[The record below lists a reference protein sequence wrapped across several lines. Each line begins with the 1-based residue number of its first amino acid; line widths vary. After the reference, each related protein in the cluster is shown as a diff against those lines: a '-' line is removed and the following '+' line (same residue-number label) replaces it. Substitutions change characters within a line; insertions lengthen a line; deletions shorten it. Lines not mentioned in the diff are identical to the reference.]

1 MAGTKESKE
10 GVIVDNSCPVKR
22 FKVWLLSSSPSEN
35 QQNTYWLYLWYTR
48 NLNQLFTETKPN
60 LIEANA
66 RLKIESGSQQKRN
79 MVTMETKSL
88 HVLAFSIFTNST

>member
-10 GVIVDNSCPVKR
+10 GVVFDNSCPVKR
-22 FKVWLLSSSPSEN
+22 LLWLLSSSPSEN
-35 QQNTYWLYLWYTR
+35 QQNTYWLCLWYTK
-48 NLNQLFTETKPN
+48 NLNQLFTETKAD

-88 HVLAFSIFTNST
+88 HVLAYSIFTNST

>member
-10 GVIVDNSCPVKR
+10 GIIVDNGRPVKR
-22 FKVWLLSSSPSEN
+22 ILWLLSSSPSEN
-35 QQNTYWLYLWYTR
+35 QYNTHRLFGSQK
-48 NLNQLFTETKPN
+48 NLDHLFTETNPH

-88 HVLAFSIFTNST
+88 HVLAFTIFTNFT

>member
-10 GVIVDNSCPVKR
+10 GIIVDNGRPVKR
-22 FKVWLLSSSPSEN
+22 LLWLPSSSPSEN
-35 QQNTYWLYLWYTR
+35 QLNTYWLFGSQE
-48 NLNQLFTETKPN
+48 NLDHLFPETKPY

-88 HVLAFSIFTNST
+88 HVLAYSIFTNST

>member
-10 GVIVDNSCPVKR
+10 GIIVDNSCPVKR

-35 QQNTYWLYLWYTR
+35 QQNTYWLYGSQE
-48 NLNQLFTETKPN
+48 NLNQLFSETKPD
-60 LIEANA
+60 LIEVNA

>member
-10 GVIVDNSCPVKR
+10 GVIVDNSCPVKSLL
-22 FKVWLLSSSPSEN
+22 WLLSSSPSEN
-35 QQNTYWLYLWYTR
+35 QLNTYWLFGSQE
-48 NLNQLFTETKPN
+48 NLDHFFPETKPD

-88 HVLAFSIFTNST
+88 HVLAYSIFTNST